1 MDGYWCTSLLPTR
14 YLINLVRLI
23 RYLITVN
30 LNWQYYCTYLDF
42 ASAVLPPLPRSK
54 HVSLSKYYLENMK
67 FRCCNCSAVLGLSTS
82 IIWAGELD
90 IDELNCK
97 GAVSKCVSVYLARI
111 TVMNSMQILICVC
124 LCPSQL
130 LWYLDSVSLPSPST
144 SVSPDIC
151 MTVDT
156 QQVFPC
162 PWLLIFI
169 MAPSAY

>member
-1 MDGYWCTSLLPTR
+1 MSVGSWLHDSCTCCQVCRNMFCNTKRYIGLLAMQVGGCMHWHSMDGYWCTSLLPTS

-82 IIWAGELD
+82 IIWARELD

-97 GAVSKCVSVYLARI
+97 GAVSKCVSVYLA
-111 TVMNSMQILICVC
+111 SY
-124 LCPSQL
+124 S
-130 LWYLDSVSLPSPST
+130 
-144 SVSPDIC
+144 
-151 MTVDT
+151 
-156 QQVFPC
+156 
-162 PWLLIFI
+162 
-169 MAPSAY
+169 